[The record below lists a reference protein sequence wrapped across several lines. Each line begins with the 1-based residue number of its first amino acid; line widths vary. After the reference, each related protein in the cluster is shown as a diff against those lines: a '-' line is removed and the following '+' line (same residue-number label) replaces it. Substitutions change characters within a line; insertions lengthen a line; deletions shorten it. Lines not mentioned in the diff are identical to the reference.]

1 MRLFLAVW
9 LSKELQKVV
18 GDWLGRIT
26 AGSSGV
32 KWVPP
37 GQLHF
42 TLKFLG
48 EQSPEFVTGFSPH
61 LRRVAAAASPFPLS
75 LAGGGAFPGRR
86 SPRVLWLGVDEG
98 RQELAAL
105 AGRIETAAAEAAP
118 HVLAPEKR
126 DFKPHLTVGRVKSE
140 VPLFNWGLLE
150 TGVEG
155 RMIVKGFSL
164 VESRLT
170 PHGPVYRDLEEY
182 FLCDPL

>member
-9 LSKELQKVV
+9 LSEELQKTV
-18 GDWLGRIT
+18 GDWLGRMA

-48 EQSPEFVTGFSPH
+48 EQNPDFVTGFSPH
-61 LRRVAAAASPFPLS
+61 LRRVAAVTASFPLS
-75 LAGGGAFPGRR
+75 LAGGGVFPGRR
-86 SPRVLWLGVDEG
+86 SPRVLWLGVEEG
-98 RQELAAL
+98 RQELTAL
-105 AGRIETAAAEAAP
+105 AGRIEAAAAETAP

-140 VPLFNWGLLE
+140 APRFDWELLAV
-150 TGVEG
+150 GVDG
-155 RMIVKGFSL
+155 RMMVKGFSL